1 MAIFDQITQDLR
13 TAQREH
19 DANRVRILR
28 TLISQIKYEVK
39 EASTDLDDTLVIRMI
54 QRDVRRRDEAIAL
67 YAGGGRDEQ
76 AAAER
81 DERETIQI
89 YLPPEISHEDIVDA
103 AGAVIKDIQATGQA
117 DTGKVMST
125 LMKRLRAR
133 GTVDG
138 RAVSTIVSQLLNEN

>member
-1 MAIFDQITQDLR
+1 MAIFDQITHDLR
-13 TAQREH
+13 TGQRER

-28 TLISQIKYEVK
+28 TLISQIKYEAK
-39 EASTDLDDTLVIRMI
+39 DTSTDLDDTLVIRII

-67 YAGGGRDEQ
+67 YSGGGRNEQ
-76 AAAER
+76 AAAES

-103 AGAVIKDIQATGQA
+103 AQEVIKEIETTGQA
-117 DTGKVMST
+117 DTGRIMSA

-138 RAVSTIVSQLLNEN
+138 RTVSTIVSQLLNEN

>member
-1 MAIFDQITQDLR
+1 MAIFDQITRDLH

-39 EASTDLDDTLVIRMI
+39 ETSTDLDDTLVIRMI
-54 QRDVRRRDEAIAL
+54 QRDIRRRDEAIAL
-67 YAGGGRDEQ
+67 YAGGDRDEL

-81 DERETIQI
+81 DERKIIQI
-89 YLPPEISHEDIVDA
+89 YLPPEISHKDIVDA
-103 AGAVIKDIQATGQA
+103 AEAVIKDIQATGQA
-117 DTGKVMST
+117 NTGKVMST

>member
-1 MAIFDQITQDLR
+1 MAIFDQITQDLH
-13 TAQREH
+13 TAQRER

-28 TLISQIKYEVK
+28 TLISQIKYEAK
-39 EASTDLDDTLVIRMI
+39 ETSTDLDDTLVARMI

-89 YLPPEISHEDIVDA
+89 YLPPEISHGDIVDA
-103 AGAVIKDIQATGQA
+103 AEAVIKDIEATGQA

-138 RAVSTIVSQLLNEN
+138 RAVSTIVSQLLNDN

>member
-1 MAIFDQITQDLR
+1 MAIFDQITQDLH
-13 TAQREH
+13 TAQRER

-28 TLISQIKYEVK
+28 TLISQIKYEAK
-39 EASTDLDDTLVIRMI
+39 ETSTDLDDTLVARMI
-54 QRDVRRRDEAIAL
+54 QRDVRRRDEAITL
-67 YAGGGRDEQ
+67 YVGGGRDEQ

-89 YLPPEISHEDIVDA
+89 YLPPEISHKDIVDA
-103 AGAVIKDIQATGQA
+103 AEAVIKDIQATGQT